1 MMNHLKQIIPSLLC
15 QDAYKFS
22 MGQVFLHQF
31 PDAVV
36 EWTYKNRNPDTH
48 FTKEMIDEINYQID
62 LYCQLRFTDSELK
75 YLSKIR
81 YLKSDYIDYL
91 YFWHPRREQITCVFD
106 EEKQQPVIQFHG
118 PIVQTSYYEVPVMAI
133 VAGVYFQ
140 MNYTAEEQEKAINEA
155 KRRLDEKIDWLNKGE
170 YNIGNFSEFGLRRTF
185 SIEFQDYLVKT
196 LSQWQF
202 PKSKFVGTSNVYLAY
217 KYGGVPVGTMAHEFI
232 ELVGQGYP
240 EHNPA
245 FSNKIA
251 MDVWHKEYGLDLGIY
266 LTDCI
271 TTDCF
276 LKDFNKMEATLFTGL
291 RHDSGDPFEWGEKI
305 LAHYTKLGIDTRQKT
320 LLFSDSLDLE
330 KAARL
335 WERFS
340 TRCNVAFGI
349 GTNFS
354 SDNGLPIMN
363 QVIKL
368 TEVNGVPVCKL
379 SDAPKD
385 LATGLPSKFMGKDK
399 TYAQFLTKAIDWR
412 VNHEK

>member
-1 MMNHLKQIIPSLLC
+1 
-15 QDAYKFS
+15 

-31 PDAVV
+31 PGAVV
-36 EWTYKNRNPDTH
+36 EWTYKNRDPNTH

-62 LYCQLRFTDSELK
+62 LYCQLRFTAPELE
-75 YLSKIR
+75 YLRKIR

-91 YFWHPRREQITCVFD
+91 YFWHPRREQITCTFD
-106 EEKQQPVIQFHG
+106 EEKQQPAIQFHG

-140 MNYTAEEQEKAINEA
+140 MNYTAEEQEKAIAEA

-196 LSQWQF
+196 LSQWKF
-202 PKSKFVGTSNVYLAY
+202 PKSNFVGTSNVYLAY
-217 KYGGVPVGTMAHEFI
+217 KYGGTPVGTMAHEFI

-240 EHNPA
+240 ERNPA
-245 FSNKIA
+245 YSNKFA
-251 MDVWHKEYGLDLGIY
+251 MEAWHKEYELDLGIY

-271 TTDCF
+271 TTNCF
-276 LKDFNKMEATLFTGL
+276 LKDFTKTEASLFTGL
-291 RHDSGDPFEWGEKI
+291 RHDSGNPFEWGEKM
-305 LAHYTKLGIDTRQKT
+305 LAHYTKLGIDTRKKT
-320 LLFSDSLDLE
+320 LLFSDSLNLE

-340 TRCNVAFGI
+340 SRCNVAFGI

-368 TEVNGVPVCKL
+368 TEVNGIPVCKL
-379 SDAPKD
+379 SDAMKD
-385 LATGLPSKFMGKDK
+385 PATGLPSKFMGKDK
-399 TYAQFLTKAIDWR
+399 TFAQFLTKAIDWR
-412 VNHEK
+412 VNH